1 MAATQADD
9 HPLVVFTDTD
19 EAGVDTGASL
29 LEMFYELDRMGATLP
44 SAEELARAKRYQG
57 GLYLLRNQI
66 QGSVAQTLATNW
78 VNGLPPEALGEFV
91 PTVNAVTALV
101 ERHESQGQLQNQWF
115 PVIRLF
121 FTNEDG
127 QLFLDE
133 RSLWPDG
140 KFVTTNVVVRK
151 EFMDQHPDLVS
162 KFLQA
167 HVDTIQYIKSN
178 PSSAQSIVNSEIKR
192 ITGKALPGT
201 VIASSFTNLDIIY
214 DPLVS
219 TLMVSADRAYSLGFL
234 GSSKPDLSGI
244 YDLAPLNQVLTKKGL
259 ATVSGS

>member
-1 MAATQADD
+1 EPWGTR
-9 HPLVVFTDTD
+9 L
-19 EAGVDTGASL
+19 
-29 LEMFYELDRMGATLP
+29 
-44 SAEELARAKRYQG
+44 
-57 GLYLLRNQI
+57 
-66 QGSVAQTLATNW
+66 
-78 VNGLPPEALGEFV
+78 
-91 PTVNAVTALV
+91 LV
-101 ERHESQGQLQNQWF
+101 EGK
-115 PVIRLF
+115 
-121 FTNEDG
+121 G

-192 ITGKALPGT
+192 ITGKAFPGT